1 MDTPTAPVPEPFRV
15 ETTLPADGETYNYTA
30 EELREY
36 VRCSE
41 DPVYFIRTY
50 MKIIQVDRGLIEF
63 DLYDFQEKMVESYH
77 THRFNVTMC
86 SRQVGKSTT
95 VVAYFLYYI
104 LFNLN
109 VNVCISANK
118 QKTAVDLLG
127 KLKLAY
133 EHLPRFLQQGVVR
146 WARLEVELS
155 NGSRVFAAATSSS
168 AVRGGSY
175 NMLLLDEFAFVP
187 ENIAND
193 FYASTFPTITSGKE
207 TKIIMV
213 STPNGMNL
221 FHKFWI
227 DAQMGMNDFKPIFV
241 HWSQVPGRDAAWRET
256 TIRNIGGPEKFAQ
269 EYECSF
275 LSTSYTLIRAE
286 VLQALVP
293 TTPILQD
300 ETGYC
305 EFVAPVEGH
314 TYVMLIDTAA
324 GQGLDASAFAVI
336 DVSELPYQVA
346 ATYNNNRISTMDYPQ
361 VIMKYS
367 RHYFTP
373 WLMAEVM
380 DIGRDVA
387 HILFRDYEYPRFM
400 ATMTEKRLGQRLIFN
415 SRNNRHLGL
424 RMTAGVKRS
433 GASVLKALVENG
445 QLVVHDYRIIQQL
458 SVFIQRGSIYMAEP
472 GHHDDLVVPLLM
484 LGWASLQPNF
494 AEVTVCR
501 ALDSYIDMVQQSK
514 DNPVPIKEVYVEKPM
529 PIGIFTNLGDNDD
542 SAWLLD

>member
-1 MDTPTAPVPEPFRV
+1 MDSSTSSPIDSRPSGFRENTQYEILTPSGFQSFDGIRQKTSTVHRVSLSDGTAAVMTPEHLVLAAGKLWVAVKDILPGTRLLTKEERV
-15 ETTLPADGETYNYTA
+15 ISVVAVSRL
-30 EELREY
+30 Y
-36 VRCSE
+36 VE
-41 DPVYFIRTY
+41 QVFDPVN
-50 MKIIQVDRGLIEF
+50 VANGA
-63 DLYDFQEKMVESYH
+63 LYDSGV
-77 THRFNVTMC
+77 
-86 SRQVGKSTT
+86 
-95 VVAYFLYYI
+95 L
-104 LFNLN
+104 
-109 VNVCISANK
+109 ISHN
-118 QKTAVDLLG
+118 
-127 KLKLAY
+127 
-133 EHLPRFLQQGVVR
+133 
-146 WARLEVELS
+146 
-155 NGSRVFAAATSSS
+155 
-168 AVRGGSY
+168 
-175 NMLLLDEFAFVP
+175 
-187 ENIAND
+187 
-193 FYASTFPTITSGKE
+193 
-207 TKIIMV
+207 
-213 STPNGMNL
+213 
-221 FHKFWI
+221 
-227 DAQMGMNDFKPIFV
+227 
-241 HWSQVPGRDAAWRET
+241 
-256 TIRNIGGPEKFAQ
+256 
-269 EYECSF
+269 CSF

-293 TTPILQD
+293 TTPLSQD

-445 QLVVHDYRIIQQL
+445 QLVIHDYRIIQQL